1 MHSQVSMRTVSDII
15 SLSGISLVIL
25 LSFHP
30 SELEENVIPW
40 QSKDQLSPID
50 ENLVMGSVG

>member
-1 MHSQVSMRTVSDII
+1 MKS

-30 SELEENVIPW
+30 SGLEEKVIPW

-50 ENLVMGSVG
+50 ETLVMGTVG